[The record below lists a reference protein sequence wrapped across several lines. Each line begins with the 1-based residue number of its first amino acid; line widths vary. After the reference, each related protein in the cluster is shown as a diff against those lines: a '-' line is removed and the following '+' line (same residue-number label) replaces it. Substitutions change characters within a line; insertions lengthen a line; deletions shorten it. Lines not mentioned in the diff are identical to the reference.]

1 MFKLQIKI
9 LLLIMLGFF
18 LMSEFQVTHAEV
30 ISVDSI
36 NWSVF
41 HKDIKTPIEECIQ
54 KKPTEANQ
62 CIALIPTLLDTIE
75 SDAEKLELGK
85 TCSML
90 QEETLSNVCYANLAL
105 LSKDEA
111 LCLDWEPC
119 RRILEYA
126 KAQGRNQVYVTDE
139 INSQGGMGN
148 YILNKEGQIIGETE
162 KEKIKDVT
170 TEQAMRPYPDYTQ
183 LAKCIFDKWGWDYCK
198 EFGNWAAGQDEKFAE
213 EYTKICDSLKK
224 PSLEYSVCRADLATI
239 KFSVDYCDK
248 DDIQCYGYFAKGIES
263 GTRIL
268 PGPDY
273 SDLGKKISAILN
285 ADRFEGAPQQCLR
298 REVSINEC
306 LIKILA
312 PIYSTEKEVLSPQEL
327 DDIKYICN
335 LMIET
340 KETNIKCID
349 WISGKLKNINLCQ
362 YAIEPSECL
371 NYHLIYATSKD
382 EQKKLCEK
390 IENSELQKICLN
402 QKVQQVLPTLP
413 QTPSTPSS
421 KGTGVYYDY
430 LIFAIYLIGFIA
442 SILLRIKFKKGFW
455 DIFIVLFGFSLFFHI
470 ASYIAYSLRLATLM
484 NFFSTFGSNYY
495 LVVREKLWNFTPWLP
510 GWLHIL
516 ITDLAPLVILIPIGL
531 IPFKNSR
538 TRILAMILGLI
549 VAIFIIIS
557 WPIL

>member
-1 MFKLQIKI
+1 MA
-9 LLLIMLGFF
+9 
-18 LMSEFQVTHAEV
+18 HANV

-54 KKPTEANQ
+54 KKPNGANQ
-62 CIALIPTLLDTIE
+62 CIALIPTLLDTIG
-75 SDAEKLELGK
+75 SDAEKLELEK

-111 LCLDWEPC
+111 FCLDWEPC

-126 KAQGRNQVYVTDE
+126 KAQGRNQVYITDE

-148 YILNKEGQIIGETE
+148 YILNKEGQITGITE
-162 KEKIKDVT
+162 KEKINDVT
-170 TEQAMRPYPDYTQ
+170 TEQAMRPYPDYAQ
-183 LAKCIFDKWGWDYCK
+183 LAKCIYDKWGWDYCK
-198 EFGNWAAGQDEKFAE
+198 EYGNWAAGQDEKFAE
-213 EYTKICDSLKK
+213 EFIKICDSITK
-224 PSLEYSVCRADLATI
+224 PSLEHSACRARLANI
-239 KFSVDYCDK
+239 KGNVDYCDK
-248 DDIQCYGYFAKGIES
+248 NDVQCYGYFATREIS
-263 GTRIL
+263 PTVVISPGTDL
-268 PGPDY
+268 

-285 ADRFEGAPQQCLR
+285 ADRFDGAPQQCLR
-298 REVSINEC
+298 KSWESSIDAC
-306 LIKILA
+306 LIKIIE
-312 PIYSTEKEVLSPQEL
+312 PIYSSGEPKETLTAQEL
-327 DDIKYICN
+327 EDIKYICN
-335 LMIET
+335 LTIEP
-340 KETNIKCID
+340 EQSNVKCID

-371 NYHLIYATSKD
+371 NHHLIYATSKD

-421 KGTGVYYDY
+421 KGTGVYYNY
-430 LIFAIYLIGFIA
+430 LILAIYLIGFIA

-455 DIFIVLFGFSLFFHI
+455 DIFIILFGFSLFFHI

-495 LVVREKLWNFTPWLP
+495 SIVREKLWGIAPGLP

-516 ITDLAPLVILIPIGL
+516 ITDLIPLVILIPIGL
-531 IPFKNSR
+531 IPLNNSR
-538 TRILAMILGLI
+538 IRIPTMIFALI